1 MTQVKAFAM
10 LVVAAFSA
18 DMTIFDGAY
27 RHALGRSMSNATW
40 HVTNLHWTGFV
51 GR

>member
-1 MTQVKAFAM
+1 MAQVKAFAM
-10 LVVAAFSA
+10 LVIVAFSA
-18 DMTIFDGAY
+18 DMAIYDGAY
-27 RHALGRSMSNATW
+27 RHALGRSTSNAVW